1 MNNKIVTVILII
13 IALAVGVY
21 IGPRI
26 SDFAPGDTSGGD
38 GSGAEKEILYWV
50 APMDPNYK
58 RDEPGKSPMGMDL
71 VPVYAGNEL
80 SGDEIFISP
89 AVENNLGVRTALATV
104 RPLWRRITATGY
116 VGFDEKRISHINL
129 RTQGWITRLLVDAE
143 GERVSKNDLL
153 FEFYSP
159 ELVNAQKEYLQAM
172 KRNDSRLKAG
182 SVEKLLALGMN
193 RPGIDALARRG
204 KASDSIRVVAPQN
217 GIITVLNIREG
228 MFVQPNTTIMSLAD
242 LSTVWLQAEI
252 FESQAEWVAAGQA
265 AEARL
270 DYMPGEVFTG
280 QVDYVYPV
288 LDPKTRTL
296 RARLLFENPGERL
309 KPNMYA
315 SVSIYGKL
323 HPNALSIPRES
334 LIRAPDRDRVVVALG
349 DGKFRV
355 HEVLT
360 GMESGEYV
368 EILAGLEEGDKVVS
382 SAQFLLDSEA
392 SLAGSIQRL
401 DSAPIRLQ
409 ERRTRTVFASGQ
421 IEAVDAELKRV
432 RISHGPIDEL
442 GWPSMTMEF
451 DTLPEVDLNLVTEGQ
466 EVRFQLK
473 QEHAGEYA
481 IASLVLG
488 SAENGD
494 LIEQTEPGSEP
505 LVTEDASDLGKETSG
520 ISGMAIIREI
530 NTQSHVLKLK
540 HEPIEALGWPGMT
553 MNFNVSEDIDLG
565 SFKTGQSVHFT
576 MRKLDEGG
584 YVIEQI
590 MVMEQAEGG
599 EARDHD

>member
-1 MNNKIVTVILII
+1 VSNKIVTVVLII
-13 IALAVGVY
+13 IALVLGAY

-26 SDFAPGDTSGGD
+26 SIFLPG
-38 GSGAEKEILYWV
+38 GAEDSDGNSGKKEILYWV

-71 VPVYAGNEL
+71 VPVYAGGEL
-80 SGDEIFISP
+80 SSDAISISP
-89 AVENNLGVRTALATV
+89 AVENNLGVRTAPATV
-104 RPLWRRITATGY
+104 RPLWRRISATGY
-116 VGFDEKRISHINL
+116 VGFDEKQISHINL

-143 GERVSKNDLL
+143 GERVEKNDLL

-159 ELVNAQKEYLQAM
+159 ELVNAQKEYLQAR
-172 KRNDSRLKAG
+172 KRSDSRLKAG

-193 RPGIDALARRG
+193 RPGIEALARRG
-204 KASDSIRVVAPQN
+204 KASDNIRVVAQQD

-242 LSTVWLQAEI
+242 LSSVWLQAEI

-315 SVSIYGKL
+315 RVSIYGKL
-323 HPNALSIPRES
+323 HPNALSIPREA
-334 LIRAPDRDRVVVALG
+334 LIRAPERDRVVVALG

-355 HEVLT
+355 HEVMT
-360 GMESGEYV
+360 GMESGEFV
-368 EILAGLEEGDKVVS
+368 EILAGIEEGDEIVT

-401 DSAPIRLQ
+401 DSEPMRLE
-409 ERRTRTVFASGQ
+409 ERGVKKVFASGRV
-421 IEAVDAELKRV
+421 EAVDAEKNRV
-432 RISHGPIDEL
+432 RITHGPIDEL
-442 GWPSMTMEF
+442 GWPGMTMEF
-451 DTLPEVDLNLVTEGQ
+451 DTLPGVDLSAVRAGQ

-481 IASLVLG
+481 IESLVLSG
-488 SAENGD
+488 ADSGD
-494 LIEQTEPGSEP
+494 LIQQMGSGA
-505 LVTEDASDLGKETSG
+505 DHSNAD
-520 ISGMAIIREI
+520 
-530 NTQSHVLKLK
+530 
-540 HEPIEALGWPGMT
+540 EA
-553 MNFNVSEDIDLG
+553 
-565 SFKTGQSVHFT
+565 Q
-576 MRKLDEGG
+576 
-584 YVIEQI
+584 
-590 MVMEQAEGG
+590 
-599 EARDHD
+599 DHD

>member
-1 MNNKIVTVILII
+1 MNNKIIAVVLII
-13 IALAVGVY
+13 IALVVGIY
-21 IGPRI
+21 IGSRI
-26 SDFAPGDTSGGD
+26 SGFEPGDTAGGD
-38 GSGAEKEILYWV
+38 GSSGGKEILYWV

-58 RDEPGKSPMGMDL
+58 RDKPGKSPMGMDL
-71 VPVYAGNEL
+71 LPVY
-80 SGDEIFISP
+80 SGDEITISP
-89 AVENNLGVRTALATV
+89 AVENNLGVRTAPATV
-104 RPLWRRITATGY
+104 RPLWRRISATGY

-129 RTQGWITRLLVDAE
+129 RTQGWITRLLFDAE
-143 GERVSKNDLL
+143 GERVKKGDLL

-172 KRNDSRLKAG
+172 KRSDSRLQAG

-193 RPGIDALARRG
+193 RAGIEALARRG
-204 KASDSIRVVAPQN
+204 KASDNIRVVAPQD

-270 DYMPGEVFTG
+270 DYLPGQVFTG

-315 SVSIYGKL
+315 RVSIYGKL
-323 HPNALSIPRES
+323 HPNALSIPREA

-360 GMESGEYV
+360 GMESGEFV
-368 EILAGLEEGDKVVS
+368 EILAGIEEGDEIVT

-401 DSAPIRLQ
+401 DSAPIRLE
-409 ERRTRTVFASGQ
+409 ERGARTAFASGRV
-421 IEAVDAELKRV
+421 EAVDAERKRI

-451 DTLPEVDLNLVTEGQ
+451 DTLPGVDLSAVHEGQ

-481 IASLVLG
+481 VESIILS
-488 SAENGD
+488 SADSGE
-494 LIEQTEPGSEP
+494 LIEQTEPG
-505 LVTEDASDLGKETSG
+505 
-520 ISGMAIIREI
+520 RE
-530 NTQSHVLKLK
+530 
-540 HEPIEALGWPGMT
+540 EAA
-553 MNFNVSEDIDLG
+553 D
-565 SFKTGQSVHFT
+565 
-576 MRKLDEGG
+576 
-584 YVIEQI
+584 
-590 MVMEQAEGG
+590 G
-599 EARDHD
+599 EAHDHD